1 VALGGPMTVQDLIS
15 LLQDFPPDLPVRFS
29 ADMGCIET
37 STPLISFSET
47 GDERGPEHVL
57 LIDLDG

>member
-1 VALGGPMTVQDLIS
+1 MTVQDLIS
-15 LLQDFPPDLPVRFS
+15 LLQEFPLDLPVRFS

-47 GDERGPEHVL
+47 GDEQGPEHVVL
-57 LIDLDG
+57 VDLDG

>member
-1 VALGGPMTVQDLIS
+1 MTVQDLIS
-15 LLQDFPPDLPVRFS
+15 LLQEFPLDLPVRFS

-37 STPLISFSET
+37 STPHIAFSET
-47 GDERGPEHVL
+47 GDERGQEHIL